1 MPPFFIYPYMQRF
14 FIYLILFIICFF
26 LFGWYF
32 SNITLYLV
40 ISLILAALLRPLTNR
55 LSDFHILGQHVPRWS
70 AILISYLAI
79 VIIVVLMSLLFF
91 PLINNQILIL
101 SQLDLNGIYE
111 QVQVPVAKLERFLVR
126 YELLDSQPGYLFGR
140 IKNSMI
146 ETISEFDFT
155 RFISGVINATSSFF
169 IGLMAVAF
177 ISFFL
182 LLENGLL
189 RRNFL
194 NLIPNPYFELS
205 VATFTKVEKLLSN
218 YLSGLFLQ
226 ILAIFSIAS
235 IGLTIMGVD
244 YALTIALFA
253 AIANLIPYAGPILG
267 ASFGI
272 IVGVS
277 VGNFEDSTQL
287 TYLLAKIVS
296 VFAVVQLTDNILLQP
311 MIFSKSVKAH
321 PLEIFVVI
329 FAGAKI
335 GGVVGMIF
343 AIPVYTIF
351 RVSIMEFLRGYKSYR
366 IFKIK
371 PSN

>member
-1 MPPFFIYPYMQRF
+1 MQRF
-14 FIYLILFIICFF
+14 FAYLFLFIVLFL

-32 SNITLYLV
+32 SNITIYL
-40 ISLILAALLRPLTNR
+40 IASLILAALLRPLTNR
-55 LSDFHILGQHVPRWS
+55 LHDFHVLGQHIPRWA
-70 AILISYLAI
+70 AILLSYGSI
-79 VIIVVLMSLLFF
+79 VLLFVSLSF
-91 PLINNQILIL
+91 LFYPLINNQIIIL
-101 SQLDLNGIYE
+101 SELDLNGIYE
-111 QVQVPVAKLERFLVR
+111 KIQAPVSKLERFLFQ
-126 YELLDSQPGYLFGR
+126 YELLENKPGFLFGEL
-140 IKNSMI
+140 KNSMI
-146 ETISEFDFT
+146 ETIKGFDFT
-155 RFISGVINATSSFF
+155 SFISGVINTTSSLF
-169 IGLMAVAF
+169 IGSMAIAF
-177 ISFFL
+177 ITFFL

-189 RRNFL
+189 RRNLL

-218 YLSGLFLQ
+218 YLSGLLIQ
-226 ILAIFSIAS
+226 MLAIFSLAS
-235 IGLTIMGVD
+235 LGLSILSVE

-272 IVGVS
+272 IIGIS
-277 VGNFEDSTQL
+277 SGTFETNSDL
-287 TYLLAKIVS
+287 NYLIFKILS
-296 VFAVVQLTDNILLQP
+296 VFATVQIIDNILIQP
-311 MIFSKSVKAH
+311 LIFSKSVKAH

-351 RVSIMEFLRGYKSYR
+351 RVSFIEFFKGYKSYR

-371 PSN
+371 PTN